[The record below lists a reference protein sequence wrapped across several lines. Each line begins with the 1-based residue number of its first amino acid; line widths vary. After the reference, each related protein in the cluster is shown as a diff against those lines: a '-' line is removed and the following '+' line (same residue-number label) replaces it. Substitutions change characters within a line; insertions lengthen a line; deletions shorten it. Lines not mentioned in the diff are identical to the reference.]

1 MYVLVLTVNKER
13 SKCIT
18 EEEERMETLILL
30 GLLLSVFLISSQA
43 SDPFLL
49 YTNASCVRILSRPTL
64 STRCG
69 PANGENC
76 WSADSCAVFVSR
88 QSSPAGLVVNLF
100 DCSAASDRVEL
111 DFWVEDRLQK
121 VAYTQVSD
129 LCRPQA
135 PLAAHS
141 VNWSIPLVVVVVV
154 VLALGP
160 LKIVIDGCRGWLS
173 PSSKTVVRGS
183 VWY

>member
-1 MYVLVLTVNKER
+1 MTR
-13 SKCIT
+13 
-18 EEEERMETLILL
+18 TLFLFS
-30 GLLLSVFLISSQA
+30 LLSLLSGCQA

-49 YTNASCVRILSRPTL
+49 RTNASCVRLLSRPTL

-69 PANGENC
+69 PANGEYC
-76 WSADSCAVFVSR
+76 WSADSCAVFVS
-88 QSSPAGLVVNLF
+88 QQNSPPGLMVNLF
-100 DCSAASDRVEL
+100 DCSTTTSSDHVEL
-111 DFWVEDRLQK
+111 DFWVEDRLRK
-121 VAYTQVSD
+121 VVYAQVGD

-173 PSSKTVVRGS
+173 PSSRTVVRGS
-183 VWY
+183 AWY